1 MRKKVQARVANQKL
15 ECANICALGDKENME
30 FSVRAQYL
38 TFTSEKTLYSLKCR
52 KQEVQLATDW
62 NTHIFFRVKTAL
74 EQLTTRELHLRQP
87 LAARIPGHLG

>member
-15 ECANICALGDKENME
+15 ECRNIRALGDKENME

-38 TFTSEKTLYSLKCR
+38 MFASETTLYSLKCR

-62 NTHIFFRVKTAL
+62 DTHVYF
-74 EQLTTRELHLRQP
+74 RELPMWMDASKQHHKLRF
-87 LAARIPGHLG
+87 